1 MGVKSTSIV
10 ILFTV
15 RNQASWPERQ
25 LIIGDVQ
32 EELSLALSIK
42 YCDVFGRMPSLL
54 SNLKSDTPVVARQP
68 KVKHL
73 HGYARDSVLSR
84 CMVA

>member
-1 MGVKSTSIV
+1 MYASSATPLNSIM
-10 ILFTV
+10 ID
-15 RNQASWPERQ
+15 AY
-25 LIIGDVQ
+25 ICI
-32 EELSLALSIK
+32 
-42 YCDVFGRMPSLL
+42 YCDVFGRMPSSLGNPKL
-54 SNLKSDTPVVARQP
+54 DTPVVARQP